1 MVAQEHSFLDP
12 ANGVSFPFTPLPS
25 QTNGS
30 AGYKDAIG
38 LPK

>member
-1 MVAQEHSFLDP
+1 MVAQGHSFLGP
-12 ANGVSFPFTPLPS
+12 ANGVFFPFTPLPPKP
-25 QTNGS
+25 GS